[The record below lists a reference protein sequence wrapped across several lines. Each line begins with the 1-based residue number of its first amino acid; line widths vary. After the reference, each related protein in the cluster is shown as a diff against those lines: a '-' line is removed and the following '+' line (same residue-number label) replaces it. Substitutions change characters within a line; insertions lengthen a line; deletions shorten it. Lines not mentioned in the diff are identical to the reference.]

1 MSLTSFAARDPSI
14 RPLERTIVAGAMAAV
29 RPSRL
34 ALLLLLASCLHAR
47 LAAADAANRNLLP
60 FGERAAFLG
69 NAGITSQTGD
79 AVFYNPANLARIGH
93 PNLSV
98 SANVYAVVDLKAEP
112 LLEIE
117 GVDQPFEASG
127 FLSIPST
134 LVSTYHF
141 GGWSIATA
149 VLVPDSV
156 TLKNRVTFDSPSL
169 HVTLL
174 QEQAQESLYLGGGVA
189 HVIVPGLTAGASVFV
204 AKESTA
210 DLTFLR
216 SEVASTEPSMVSE
229 FTSNTDATVFNLTA
243 VVGLSWQ
250 PTPTLGIGLRTQ
262 VPPIRLTGDADIYQ
276 SVNVP
281 GDAANTVESAWEDAD
296 QRAPLPWDVGLGVS
310 FRPHPKLELLADLNL
325 ELPATL
331 TVRDDP
337 DLPPDVGFAQTK
349 TRVAPRFGAGAEWQ
363 FLSQIWL
370 RLGALYNG
378 SAYATPKTSDDEVSE
393 QYYGVTGGLAWQKD
407 RTHTAIGGFYLR
419 SDADVI
425 VQGSDP
431 PRLSDARTVVY
442 GALLTVSYRL

>member
-1 MSLTSFAARDPSI
+1 MAVD
-14 RPLERTIVAGAMAAV
+14 RP
-29 RPSRL
+29 PRL
-34 ALLLLLASCLHAR
+34 ALTLLLASCLHA
-47 LAAADAANRNLLP
+47 LPAAADPANRNLLP

-134 LVSTYHF
+134 LVSTYQF

-149 VLVPDSV
+149 VLVPDSL

-174 QEQAQESLYLGGGVA
+174 QEQQRESLYLGAGVA
-189 HVIVPGLTAGASVFV
+189 HAIVPGVTAGASVFV
-204 AKESTA
+204 AKESVSEL
-210 DLTFLR
+210 DFLR
-216 SEVASTEPSMVSE
+216 SEVASTEPAMVSE
-229 FTSNTDATVFNLTA
+229 FTGNTDATVYNLTA
-243 VVGLSWQ
+243 VAGLFWQ
-250 PTPTLGIGLRTQ
+250 ASSNLGIGVRTQ
-262 VPPIRLTGDADIYQ
+262 VPPVRLTGSADIYQ

-281 GDAANTVESAWEDAD
+281 GDQMNTVESAWEDAD
-296 QRAPLPWDVGLGVS
+296 QRAPLPWDVGMGMS
-310 FRPHPKLELLADLNL
+310 YHPHPRLEVLADLNL
-325 ELPATL
+325 QLPATL
-331 TVRDDP
+331 TTRDDP
-337 DLPPDVGFAQTK
+337 DLPPDLGFVQIKTK
-349 TRVAPRFGAGAEWQ
+349 LAPRFGVGAEWE
-363 FLSQIWL
+363 FLSQTWL

-378 SAYATPKTSDDEVSE
+378 SSNPRPETAEDEVRE
-393 QYYGVTGGLAWQKD
+393 TYYGVTGGLAWQKD

-419 SDADVI
+419 SDVDLI
-425 VQGSDP
+425 VDGSDP
-431 PRLSDARTVVY
+431 PRESNARAVVY